1 MEKTIVI
8 YKSKY
13 GASAQYAAWIA
24 EELGCRAVSIDEFKK
39 NDLKNYDNVI
49 YGGGV
54 QAGGIKELDKFMK
67 WIKSDLKLLD
77 MHRSGKISREDLEKS
92 GVAERHYAIFAVGI
106 NLDDTEARQQLRDIN
121 FPKNYMKQLP
131 CFYLPGEYHPENLK
145 GADKMIMNL
154 AQKMIRGKRESEI
167 TDNDKI
173 MISYMENGCN
183 LIDRQRIRPIVE
195 EMTKGKR

>member
-13 GASAQYAAWIA
+13 GAAAQYAEWIA

-39 NDLKNYDNVI
+39 NDLKNYENVI

-77 MHRSGKISREDLEKS
+77 MYRSAKISGKTSKNPESQK
-92 GVAERHYAIFAVGI
+92 GVMRF
-106 NLDDTEARQQLRDIN
+106 LRS
-121 FPKNYMKQLP
+121 
-131 CFYLPGEYHPENLK
+131 
-145 GADKMIMNL
+145 
-154 AQKMIRGKRESEI
+154 ES
-167 TDNDKI
+167 TS
-173 MISYMENGCN
+173 MT
-183 LIDRQRIRPIVE
+183 RRPDSSCA
-195 EMTKGKR
+195 TLTFRRAT